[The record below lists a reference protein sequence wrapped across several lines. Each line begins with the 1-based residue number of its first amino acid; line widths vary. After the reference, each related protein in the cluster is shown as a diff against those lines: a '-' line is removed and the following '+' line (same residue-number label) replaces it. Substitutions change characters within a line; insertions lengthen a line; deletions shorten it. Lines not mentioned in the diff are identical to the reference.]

1 VKRSILLAPLGL
13 ALTVV
18 LACGEQPPADTGPT
32 SDGSESETGDPTGDG
47 DGDPTGDGDGDGD
60 PTGDGDGDPTGD
72 GDGDP
77 GPDYPLDDLLRLTDV
92 QVKGTHNSY
101 HVEPEFLFHPSHA
114 YTHPPLDVQLAD
126 YGVRA
131 FELDVHRHNTS
142 LLVYHIFTADQVS
155 TCESLGDCLSTI
167 KGWSDQNPGHLPI
180 MIWIELKDDAGGD
193 AFVDL
198 APLDQAI
205 LAVFPPEQVLTPD
218 LVRGEHPSLRAAIEA
233 DGWPTLGEVRDKVM
247 FMILNGGH
255 PAAVDYLAGEPALL
269 GKLMFVGTDDFTA
282 AHAAVSK
289 INNPGSSRI
298 ADAHAAG
305 ILTAS
310 NTCGASQAEAECFAE
325 LEAGLASG
333 THALKDDFLVP
344 GEGMTYFL
352 DLPDGNPA
360 RCNAATAP
368 PECTAAA
375 LENLR

>member
-1 VKRSILLAPLGL
+1 VKHSILLAPLGL
-13 ALTVV
+13 ALTLA
-18 LACGEQPPADTGPT
+18 LACGEEPPADTGPT
-32 SDGSESETGDPTGDG
+32 SGGSESETGDPTGDG
-47 DGDPTGDGDGDGD
+47 DGDPTGDGD
-60 PTGDGDGDPTGD
+60 GD

-101 HVEPEFLFHPSHA
+101 HVEPPTLFHPSHA

-167 KGWSDQNPGHLPI
+167 KGWSEQNPGHLPI
-180 MIWIELKDDAGGD
+180 MVWIELKDDAGGD

-218 LVRGEHPSLRAAIEA
+218 SVRGEHPSLRAAIDAE
-233 DGWPTLGEVRDKVM
+233 GWPTLGEVRNKVM
-247 FMILNGGH
+247 FMILNGDH

-269 GKLMFVGTDDFTA
+269 GKPMFVGTNDFSA

-298 ADAHAAG
+298 AEAHAAG

-310 NTCGASQAEAECFAE
+310 NTCGADQDEASCFAE
-325 LEAGLASG
+325 LAAGLASG
-333 THALKDDFLVP
+333 THALKDDFLAP

-352 DLPDGNPA
+352 DLPDASPA
-360 RCNAATAP
+360 RCNEATAP